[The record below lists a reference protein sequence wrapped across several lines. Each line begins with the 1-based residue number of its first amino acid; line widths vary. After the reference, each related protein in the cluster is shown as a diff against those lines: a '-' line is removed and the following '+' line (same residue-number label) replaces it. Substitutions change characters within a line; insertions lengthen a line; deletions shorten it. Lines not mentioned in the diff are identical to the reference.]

1 MFQKGDLVKPKHKY
15 SYNEIGIGIIL
26 KVEENFY
33 KTYNDY
39 FEDRLTIH
47 WIHGETTLEPDSY
60 VEKISGTK
68 CRHLLPD
75 GV

>member
-1 MFQKGDLVKPKHKY
+1 MLKKGDLVKPKHKY
-15 SYNEIGIGIIL
+15 SHNEIGIGIIL

-39 FEDRLTIH
+39 FEDRLIIH

-68 CRHLLPD
+68 
-75 GV
+75 G

>member
-1 MFQKGDLVKPKHKY
+1 MKVGDLVKPKSKWD
-15 SYNEIGIGIIL
+15 SNFQKKKSELGLIL
-26 KVEENFY
+26 KVEENFF

-60 VEKISGTK
+60 VEKINASE
-68 CRHLLPD
+68 R
-75 GV
+75 

>member
-1 MFQKGDLVKPKHKY
+1 MKVGDLVKPKHKY

-39 FEDRLTIH
+39 LEDRLTIR
-47 WIHGETTLEPDSY
+47 WIHGETTFEPDSY

-68 CRHLLPD
+68 
-75 GV
+75 G